1 MYDGERKN
9 VNPLVYL
16 FTKETFIL
24 LVALQIIYKLTNL
37 TSAFFLDHLDPAF
50 TTIKTNFVTKKKQ
63 WRKVTDLAMSA
74 SNEVTVGLS
83 RW

>member
-1 MYDGERKN
+1 MYDGERKM

-50 TTIKTNFVTKKKQ
+50 TTIKTNFATKKN
-63 WRKVTDLAMSA
+63 
-74 SNEVTVGLS
+74 NEGKLQTWLCQ
-83 RW
+83 RQMRLL